1 MFWQVSEGYRR
12 PIPEDWPEDI
22 RRLVADCWAAQAME
36 RPPMRQVA
44 MRLANFL
51 ASAELEVRPGLAGWP
66 DVSGIRVLGFATR
79 LADFLASAE
88 LEVRPVGWC
97 SHLV

>member
-1 MFWQVSEGYRR
+1 MFCSLAGAALEACKATPIARRVLRTGGLCWQVSEGYRR

-44 MRLANFL
+44 TRLADFL

-66 DVSGIRVLGFATR
+66 GVQGSGF
-79 LADFLASAE
+79 
-88 LEVRPVGWC
+88 
-97 SHLV
+97 